1 MGQCNIRH
9 PHIADIVPTKYL
21 RKKEDY
27 QHIQSDNR
35 PVSTAP
41 EAKLLLVNS
50 VPDVAKTQAFHQK
63 CDKVCAIIQ

>member
-9 PHIADIVPTKYL
+9 PHITDIIPAKYL
-21 RKKEDY
+21 RKKEDH

-41 EAKLLLVNS
+41 ETKLLLVNT
-50 VPDVAKTQAFHQK
+50 VPDIGKTGSLHKK
-63 CDKVCAIIQ
+63 CDQIRSVI